1 MELRSGSKTLR
12 FDPQKIDPM
21 DKRDALGLSQRE
33 SIKLHENDQ
42 IRWTQN
48 DKDRGLLNAALARVV
63 SVSDKGITVE
73 AADKTLHELKTGDP
87 MLERMGLAY
96 ALNMHMAQGITA
108 DKGIAVMSSTESN
121 LSNQRLFN
129 VTVTRVRDDL
139 TLYTDNKDRLT
150 SAIERNEGNKTSALE
165 TVGQLEVDK
174 APQRQTSPSG
184 QATPFNPTL
193 PPDHDRKSMD
203 LTHLR
208 VAVEPR
214 TPDLPFPEKD
224 IGLEL

>member
-1 MELRSGSKTLR
+1 M
-12 FDPQKIDPM
+12 
-21 DKRDALGLSQRE
+21 
-33 SIKLHENDQ
+33 
-42 IRWTQN
+42 
-48 DKDRGLLNAALARVV
+48 V
-63 SVSDKGITVE
+63 SVSDKGVTVE

-121 LSNQRLFN
+121 LSNQRLLN

-150 SAIERNEGNKTSALE
+150 TAIERNEGNKTSALE

-174 APQRQTSPSG
+174 GPQRQNGPASPS
-184 QATPFNPTL
+184 TPFNPAL
-193 PPDHDRKSMD
+193 PPELDRKAMD
-203 LTHLR
+203 LTQLR

-214 TPDLPFPEKD
+214 APDLPFPEKD